1 MKDAGR
7 GRAIGADRVGR
18 PGGGPD
24 RPVKGEATVRAE
36 RQAADR
42 EAPASDRAAPE
53 PAAPEP
59 FDVVEEASEE
69 SFPASDAPSWN
80 ERDRREE
87 RP

>member
-1 MKDAGR
+1 MS
-7 GRAIGADRVGR
+7 
-18 PGGGPD
+18 
-24 RPVKGEATVRAE
+24 AE

-42 EAPASDRAAPE
+42 EAPAPDRAAPE

-59 FDVVEEASEE
+59 FDVVEEASKG

-80 ERDRREE
+80 ERDPREE